1 MTSNHIGSSLSVPT
15 GSRSSS
21 GPMKSHKKKLH
32 SLATTFIGYTR
43 KKRVLR
49 SSSYHPWGS
58 AHCENSNYTSPKS
71 KRILMASEER
81 WNGSFIPTFFPP
93 SLLMRCEHPSMRW
106 RQKAESWGSQQK
118 KKSSRCC
125 CTCLPVQP
133 FCCSFNSSLHS
144 SLVDSARYIRRPTGK
159 LWSFDCD
166 FCVAA
171 ALSLVVHHRSNKNK
185 KRKRRK
191 LLSKKNVKFTC
202 NIVATGGELVE

>member
-21 GPMKSHKKKLH
+21 GPMKSHKKIALACHDIYRLHEKKESAPVIIVSSVRQRALREFKLYF
-32 SLATTFIGYTR
+32 TGVKKNFNGKR
-43 KKRVLR
+43 REVKRVIYSHFFSSFLAHAMRASVDAMKTKGRELR
-49 SSSYHPWGS
+49 I
-58 AHCENSNYTSPKS
+58 A
-71 KRILMASEER
+71 A
-81 WNGSFIPTFFPP
+81 
-93 SLLMRCEHPSMRW
+93 
-106 RQKAESWGSQQK
+106 K

-171 ALSLVVHHRSNKNK
+171 ALARCSS
-185 KRKRRK
+185 
-191 LLSKKNVKFTC
+191 SFQ
-202 NIVATGGELVE
+202 

>member
-1 MTSNHIGSSLSVPT
+1 MLHDIESHRVVIKFANRQPQQQ
-15 GSRSSS
+15 RSDE
-21 GPMKSHKKKLH
+21 KSQKKLH

-43 KKRVLR
+43 KKESAPVIIISSVRQRALREFKLYFAGVKKNFNGKRREVKRVIYSHFFASFLAHAMRASVDTAADDGEQHNAMKTKGRELR
-49 SSSYHPWGS
+49 I
-58 AHCENSNYTSPKS
+58 AT
-71 KRILMASEER
+71 
-81 WNGSFIPTFFPP
+81 
-93 SLLMRCEHPSMRW
+93 
-106 RQKAESWGSQQK
+106 

-171 ALSLVVHHRSNKNK
+171 ALARCSS
-185 KRKRRK
+185 
-191 LLSKKNVKFTC
+191 SFQ
-202 NIVATGGELVE
+202 